1 MLASVAFV
9 GGCGLKQLE
18 LFQSDFNRPESAAA
32 ATKTDN
38 ADQSIPGASNL
49 QAFSRPADN
58 FGPSETSIRL
68 FLESARAAGAPSTMD
83 IDGNDRHRIT
93 ARSGISIASSPQ
105 PPVVA
110 ASARQERPRSSS
122 KNLLPSANS
131 KTAAAP
137 RPEGGG
143 GLSEANAT
151 KLSLSGSS
159 MSATNESEFNP
170 DGPFAISHGGKISKP
185 SEKKT
190 VARTVYS
197 VMPKFGVALSRSFSG
212 HSNPP
217 EGASS
222 VSEGLLPPDWGV
234 NSSQALNTSIVSIE
248 PALRP
253 GDSADDSASANSQN
267 ANSAPIAPTIDDS
280 RPAVQQAKNPVFLSP
295 GFFRRLFRL
304 DEPQVQTVVPKPA
317 VVETASYTLSI
328 EPPQPPPNLLEQM
341 ECLVDALYF
350 EARGEGRNGQLAV
363 AEVIMNRVES
373 QRYPNSICSVVRQGN
388 GSKNSCQ
395 FSFYCDGVSERI
407 YEQEAFQRAW
417 RIASE
422 FMASRKNNSPLT
434 NGATHFHTV
443 DVRPKWASKF
453 KKTASIGRHLFYKET
468 L

>member
-1 MLASVAFV
+1 M
-9 GGCGLKQLE
+9 KQLE

-38 ADQSIPGASNL
+38 ADQTIPGASNL

-58 FGPSETSIRL
+58 LGPSETSIRL

-83 IDGNDRHRIT
+83 FDGDDRGRIT
-93 ARSGISIASSPQ
+93 ARNGNSVASSPQ

-131 KTAAAP
+131 KTAAAA

-143 GLSEANAT
+143 GFSEANAK

-159 MSATNESEFNP
+159 MSATNESELNP
-170 DGPFAISHGGKISKP
+170 DGPFAISHGGRISKP

-222 VSEGLLPPDWGV
+222 VSEGLLPPDWDV

-267 ANSAPIAPTIDDS
+267 ANSAPIAPTNGDS
-280 RPAVQQAKNPVFLSP
+280 RSAVQQAKNPVFLSA

-304 DEPQVQTVVPKPA
+304 DEPQVQTVVPKTAVVETA

-328 EPPQPPPNLLEQM
+328 EPPPPPSNLLEQM

-350 EARGEGRNGQLAV
+350 EARGEGRNGQFAV

-407 YEQEAFQRAW
+407 HEQEAFQRAW
-417 RIASE
+417 RIAAE

-453 KKTASIGRHLFYKET
+453 KKTAGIGRHLFYKET